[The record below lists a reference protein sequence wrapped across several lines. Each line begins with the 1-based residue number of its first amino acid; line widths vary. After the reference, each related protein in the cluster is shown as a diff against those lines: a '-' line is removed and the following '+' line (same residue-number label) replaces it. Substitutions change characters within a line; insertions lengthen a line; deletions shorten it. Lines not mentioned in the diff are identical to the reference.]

1 MKMNKIHN
9 ILFSSVAASLLLTGC
24 ADNFDTS
31 YDVNKPESVAL
42 DELTRPYDVLKSYAA
57 NMKLGANLS
66 LSDLNTVGTA
76 YTTVLANFNEVNL
89 TDAFSHASN
98 VADDGTINVSSAE
111 DAVQKVIDNGLSL
124 YGGVLFSPTSYN
136 KVVVAEATK
145 DTWVEGTSA
154 ENHQVFDFEDE
165 EIGKTF
171 GTDKY
176 SKVADDPTGT
186 KGKSLFNKQK
196 AKFIEFPVTLPDGC
210 NLSNLNTLTFDYY
223 SSNVK
228 KEVLVRVKVGDTT
241 KEIKK
246 LDTPTA
252 AKTWET
258 LSVDFSKVN
267 LTELFTTDELQSN
280 DITIVIG
287 QGANPQQ
294 VYVDNIDVYTSYNN
308 PGYYVPRAD
317 EEKAADVKKTLYA
330 YADSVINHYGTQ
342 INTWTVA
349 ANLLD
354 DLFGDLKS
362 SEGSA
367 EDGEFYPNDY
377 LGENY
382 VVDLCKHIHEKNP
395 DVKLF
400 YSESGGLLN
409 GDGTKL
415 DAMVNIVKQWNEAG
429 AKIEGIDVKVDLP
442 YNTASLADT
451 KAAYDDLLGKLKE
464 TGLQIRLSDM
474 NVFLADAGGT
484 ALNLSSVTA
493 EEMKGM
499 ADLYTYMVSKYQEL
513 IPENQRYGLS
523 FSSLNENGINVGL
536 WKNYNRRLTYIGVA
550 NGLQNKQ
557 TEW

>member
-9 ILFSSVAASLLLTGC
+9 ILFASVAASLLLTGC
-24 ADNFDTS
+24 ADSFDTS

-42 DELTRPYDVLKSYAA
+42 DELTRSYVVLKNYAA

-66 LSDLNTVGTA
+66 LSDLNTAGTA

-89 TDAFSHASN
+89 TDAFTHAGN
-98 VADDGTINVSSAE
+98 VADDGTIDVSPAE
-111 DAVQKVIDNGLSL
+111 DAVKMAIANGLSL

-136 KVVVAEATK
+136 KAVIAEATK
-145 DTWVEGTSA
+145 DTWVEGTAA
-154 ENHQVFDFEDE
+154 ENHQVFDFENE
-165 EIGKTF
+165 EIGATF

-176 SKVADDPTGT
+176 SKVAKDPAG
-186 KGKSLFNKQK
+186 KYGKSLFNKQNS
-196 AKFIEFPVTLPDGC
+196 KFVEFPVTLPEGC
-210 NLSNLNTLTFDYY
+210 SLSNLTTLTFDYY
-223 SSNVK
+223 SSNIK
-228 KEVLVRVKVGDTT
+228 KEVRVRVRAGNTT

-246 LDTPTA
+246 LDFPKA

-258 LSVDFSKVN
+258 MTLDFTKVG
-267 LTELFTTDELQSN
+267 LTDLFSEEELQSS
-280 DITIVIG
+280 DITIIIG
-287 QGANPQQ
+287 QGAIPQQ
-294 VYVDNIDVYTSYNN
+294 VYVDNIDVYTSYSN

-317 EEKAADVKKTLYA
+317 EEKAADVQKVMYA
-330 YADSVINHYGTQ
+330 YTDSVMTNYGGQ
-342 INTWTVA
+342 IKSWTVA

-382 VVDLCKHIHEKNP
+382 VADLCKHIHEKNP

-400 YSESGGLLN
+400 YSESGDLLG

-415 DAMVNIVKQWNEAG
+415 EAMVNFVKQWNEAG
-429 AKIEGIDVKVDLP
+429 AKIEGIDIKVDLP

-451 KAAYDDLLGKLKE
+451 KAAYDDLLGKLKA

-474 NVFLADAGGT
+474 NVFLADDGGT

-499 ADLYTYMVSKYQEL
+499 ADLYSYMIGKYQEL

-550 NGLQNKQ
+550 NGLQNRQ

>member
-1 MKMNKIHN
+1 MKIIHN
-9 ILFSSVAASLLLTGC
+9 ILLASVAASMLLTGC
-24 ADNFDTS
+24 ADDFNTGS
-31 YDVNKPESVAL
+31 EAEKPESVAL

-57 NMKLGANLS
+57 NIKLGANLS
-66 LSDLNTVGTA
+66 LSDLNTAGTA
-76 YTTVLANFNEVNL
+76 YSTVLANFNEVNL

-136 KVVVAEATK
+136 KAVVAEATK
-145 DTWVEGTSA
+145 DTWVEGTAA
-154 ENHQVFDFEDE
+154 ENHQVFDFESNS
-165 EIGKTF
+165 IGDTF
-171 GTDKY
+171 GSDKY
-176 SKVADDPTGT
+176 SKVANDPAG
-186 KGKSLFNKQK
+186 KNGKSLFNKQK
-196 AKFIEFPVTLPDGC
+196 VKFVEFPVTLPKGC
-210 NLSNLNTLTFDYY
+210 NLSNLKTLTFDYY

-228 KEVLVRVKVGDTT
+228 KDVVVRIKAGDKT

-246 LDTPTA
+246 LGLPA
-252 AKTWET
+252 KAKTWET
-258 LSVDFSKVN
+258 MTLNFANVN
-267 LTELFTTDELQSN
+267 LTELFSEEELQSS
-280 DITIVIG
+280 DITIIIG

-317 EEKAADVKKTLYA
+317 EEKAADVQKALYA

-362 SEGSA
+362 TDGIA
-367 EDGEFYPNDY
+367 VDGEFYPNDY

-400 YSESGGLLN
+400 YSESGDLL
-409 GDGTKL
+409 GSDGTKL
-415 DAMVNIVKQWNEAG
+415 EAMANFVKQWNEAG

-442 YNTASLADT
+442 YNTASLDAT
-451 KAAYDDLLGKLKE
+451 KTAYADLLGKLKA

-474 NVFLADAGGT
+474 NVYLADANGT
-484 ALNLSSVTA
+484 VADQSKATF
-493 EEMKGM
+493 EDYKGM
-499 ADLYTYMVSKYQEL
+499 AELYAYILNKAQDVLGDKL
-513 IPENQRYGLS
+513 YGVS
-523 FSSLNENGINVGL
+523 FSTINQGTTGVGL
-536 WKNYNRRLTYIGVA
+536 WNHFNRLPTYVGVV
-550 NGLQNKQ
+550 NGLQK
-557 TEW
+557 TEIKW

>member
-1 MKMNKIHN
+1 MKIIHN
-9 ILFSSVAASLLLTGC
+9 ILLASVAASMLLTGC
-24 ADNFDTS
+24 ADDFNTS
-31 YDVNKPESVAL
+31 SEAEKPESVAL

-57 NMKLGANLS
+57 NIKLGANLS
-66 LSDLNTVGTA
+66 LSDLNTAGTA

-136 KVVVAEATK
+136 KAVVAEATK
-145 DTWVEGTSA
+145 DTWVEGTAA
-154 ENHQVFDFEDE
+154 ENHQVFDFESNS
-165 EIGKTF
+165 IGDTF
-171 GTDKY
+171 GSDKY
-176 SKVADDPTGT
+176 SNVANDPAG
-186 KGKSLFNKQK
+186 KNGKSLFNKQRG
-196 AKFIEFPVTLPDGC
+196 KFVEFPVTLPEGC
-210 NLSNLNTLTFDYY
+210 NLSNLKTLTFDYY

-228 KEVLVRVKVGDTT
+228 KDVVVRIKAGDKT

-246 LDTPTA
+246 LGLPAA

-258 LSVDFSKVN
+258 MTLDFAKVN
-267 LTELFTTDELQSN
+267 LTELFSEEELQSS
-280 DITIVIG
+280 DITIIMG

-294 VYVDNIDVYTSYNN
+294 VYVDNIDVYTSYSN

-317 EEKAADVKKTLYA
+317 EEKAADVQKALYA

-362 SEGSA
+362 TEGSA

-395 DVKLF
+395 NVKLF
-400 YSESGGLLN
+400 YSESRGLMG

-415 DAMVNIVKQWNEAG
+415 EAMVNIVKQWNEAG

-451 KAAYDDLLGKLKE
+451 KAAYDDLLGKLKA
-464 TGLQIRLSDM
+464 TGLQIRLSDIM
-474 NVFLADAGGT
+474 CSWLMPA
-484 ALNLSSVTA
+484 ALH
-493 EEMKGM
+493 
-499 ADLYTYMVSKYQEL
+499 
-513 IPENQRYGLS
+513 
-523 FSSLNENGINVGL
+523 
-536 WKNYNRRLTYIGVA
+536 
-550 NGLQNKQ
+550 
-557 TEW
+557 

>member
-1 MKMNKIHN
+1 MKIIHN
-9 ILFSSVAASLLLTGC
+9 ILLASVAASMLLTGC
-24 ADNFDTS
+24 ADDFNTS
-31 YDVNKPESVAL
+31 SEAEKPESVAL

-57 NMKLGANLS
+57 NIKLGANLS
-66 LSDLNTVGTA
+66 LSDLNTAGTA

-124 YGGVLFSPTSYN
+124 YGGVLFSPASYN
-136 KVVVAEATK
+136 KTVVAEATK
-145 DTWVEGTSA
+145 DTWVDGVAA
-154 ENHQVFDFEDE
+154 ENHLVFDFEKD
-165 EIGKTF
+165 EIGATF
-171 GTDKY
+171 GTDQY
-176 SKVADDPTGT
+176 SKVAEEPTGT
-186 KGKSLFNKQK
+186 KGKSLFNKQRT
-196 AKFIEFPVTLPDGC
+196 KFIEFPVTLPDGC
-210 NLSNLNTLTFDYY
+210 DLSNLKTLTFDYY
-223 SSNVK
+223 SSTTK
-228 KEVLVRVKVGDTT
+228 KPVLVRVKVGDTT
-241 KEIKK
+241 KEIKN
-246 LDTPTA
+246 LGTPTA
-252 AKTWET
+252 ANTWET
-258 LSVDFSKVN
+258 LSVDFSKVD
-267 LTELFTTDELQSN
+267 LTELFSADEIQSK

-287 QGANPQQ
+287 QGAYPQQ
-294 VYVDNIDVYTSYNN
+294 VYVDNIDVFTYYSK
-308 PGYYVPRAD
+308 PGYFVPRAD
-317 EEKAADVKKTLYA
+317 EEKAADVKKVMYA

-362 SEGSA
+362 TEGSA

-395 DVKLF
+395 NVKLF
-400 YSESGGLLN
+400 YSESRGLMG

-415 DAMVNIVKQWNEAG
+415 EAMVNIVKQWNEAG

-451 KAAYDDLLGKLKE
+451 KAAYDDLLGKLKA

-474 NVFLADAGGT
+474 NVFLADASG
-484 ALNLSSVTA
+484 ASLNLSSVTA

-499 ADLYTYMVSKYQEL
+499 ADLYTYMVSKYQEV
-513 IPENQRYGLS
+513 IPEAQRYGLA
-523 FSSLNENGINVGL
+523 FSSLNENGMNVGL

>member
-1 MKMNKIHN
+1 MKRIHN
-9 ILFSSVAASLLLTGC
+9 ILLTSVAASLLLTGC
-24 ADNFDTS
+24 ADDFNTS
-31 YDVNKPESVAL
+31 SEAEKPESVAL

-57 NMKLGANLS
+57 NIKLGANLS
-66 LSDLNTVGTA
+66 LSDLNTAGTA

-136 KVVVAEATK
+136 KAVVAEATK
-145 DTWVEGTSA
+145 DTWVEGTAA
-154 ENHQVFDFEDE
+154 ENHQVFDFESNS
-165 EIGKTF
+165 IGDTF
-171 GTDKY
+171 GSDKY
-176 SKVADDPTGT
+176 SNVANDPAG
-186 KGKSLFNKQK
+186 KNGKSLFNKQK
-196 AKFIEFPVTLPDGC
+196 GKLVEFPVTLPEGC
-210 NLSNLNTLTFDYY
+210 NLSNLKTLTFDYY

-228 KEVLVRVKVGDTT
+228 KDVVVRIKAGDKT

-246 LDTPTA
+246 LGLPAA

-258 LSVDFSKVN
+258 MTLDFAKVN
-267 LTELFTTDELQSN
+267 LTELFSEEELQSS
-280 DITIVIG
+280 DITIIMG

-294 VYVDNIDVYTSYNN
+294 VYVDNIDVYTSYSN
-308 PGYYVPRAD
+308 PGCYVPRAD
-317 EEKAADVKKTLYA
+317 EEKAADVQKALYA

-362 SEGSA
+362 TEGSA

-395 DVKLF
+395 NVKLF
-400 YSESGGLLN
+400 YSESRGLMG

-415 DAMVNIVKQWNEAG
+415 EAMVNIVKQWNEAG

-451 KAAYDDLLGKLKE
+451 KAAYDDLLGKLKA

-474 NVFLADAGGT
+474 NVFLADASG
-484 ALNLSSVTA
+484 ASLNLSSVTA

-499 ADLYTYMVSKYQEL
+499 SDLYTYMVSKYQEV
-513 IPENQRYGLS
+513 IPEAQRYGLA
-523 FSSLNENGINVGL
+523 FSSLNENGMYVGL

>member
-1 MKMNKIHN
+1 MKIIHN
-9 ILFSSVAASLLLTGC
+9 ILLASVAASMLLTGC
-24 ADNFDTS
+24 ADDFNTS
-31 YDVNKPESVAL
+31 SEAEKPESVAL

-57 NMKLGANLS
+57 NIKLGANLS
-66 LSDLNTVGTA
+66 LSDLNTAGTA

-124 YGGVLFSPTSYN
+124 YGGVLFSPASYN
-136 KVVVAEATK
+136 KTVVAEATK
-145 DTWVEGTSA
+145 DTWVDGVAA
-154 ENHQVFDFEDE
+154 ENHLVFDFEKD
-165 EIGKTF
+165 EIGATF
-171 GTDKY
+171 GTDQY
-176 SKVADDPTGT
+176 SKVAEEPTGT
-186 KGKSLFNKQK
+186 KGKSLFNKQRT
-196 AKFIEFPVTLPDGC
+196 KFIEFPVTLPDGC
-210 NLSNLNTLTFDYY
+210 DLSNLKTLTFDYY
-223 SSNVK
+223 SSTTK
-228 KEVLVRVKVGDTT
+228 KPVLVRVKVGDTT
-241 KEIKK
+241 KEIKN
-246 LDTPTA
+246 LGTPTA
-252 AKTWET
+252 ANTWET
-258 LSVDFSKVN
+258 LSVDFSKVD
-267 LTELFTTDELQSN
+267 LTELFSADEIQSK

-287 QGANPQQ
+287 QGAYPQQ
-294 VYVDNIDVYTSYNN
+294 VYVDNIDVFTYYSK
-308 PGYYVPRAD
+308 PGYFVPRAD
-317 EEKAADVKKTLYA
+317 EEKAADVKKVMYA

-362 SEGSA
+362 TEGSA

-395 DVKLF
+395 NVKLF
-400 YSESGGLLN
+400 YSESRGLMG

-415 DAMVNIVKQWNEAG
+415 EAMVNIVKQWNEAG

-451 KAAYDDLLGKLKE
+451 KAAYDDLLGKLKA

-474 NVFLADAGGT
+474 NVFLADASG
-484 ALNLSSVTA
+484 ASLNLSSVTA

-499 ADLYTYMVSKYQEL
+499 SDLYTYMVSKYQEV
-513 IPENQRYGLS
+513 IPEAQRYGLA
-523 FSSLNENGINVGL
+523 FSSLNENGMYVGL

>member
-1 MKMNKIHN
+1 MKRIHN
-9 ILFSSVAASLLLTGC
+9 ILLTSVAASLLLTGC
-24 ADNFDTS
+24 ADDFNTS
-31 YDVNKPESVAL
+31 SEAEKPESVAL

-57 NMKLGANLS
+57 NIKLGANLS
-66 LSDLNTVGTA
+66 LSDLNTAGTA

-136 KVVVAEATK
+136 KAVVAEATK
-145 DTWVEGTSA
+145 DTWVEGTAA
-154 ENHQVFDFEDE
+154 ENHQVFDFESNS
-165 EIGKTF
+165 IGDTF
-171 GTDKY
+171 GSDKY
-176 SKVADDPTGT
+176 SNVANDPAG
-186 KGKSLFNKQK
+186 KNGKSLFNKQK
-196 AKFIEFPVTLPDGC
+196 GKLVEFPVTLPEGC
-210 NLSNLNTLTFDYY
+210 NLSNLKTLTFDYY

-228 KEVLVRVKVGDTT
+228 KDVVVRIKAGDKT

-246 LDTPTA
+246 LGLPAA

-258 LSVDFSKVN
+258 MTLDFAKVN
-267 LTELFTTDELQSN
+267 LTELFSEEELQSS
-280 DITIVIG
+280 DITIIMG

-294 VYVDNIDVYTSYNN
+294 VYVDNIDVYTSYSN
-308 PGYYVPRAD
+308 PGHYVPRAD
-317 EEKAADVKKTLYA
+317 EEKAADVQKALYA

-362 SEGSA
+362 TEGSA

-395 DVKLF
+395 NVKLF
-400 YSESGGLLN
+400 YSESRGLMG

-415 DAMVNIVKQWNEAG
+415 EAMVNIVKQWNEAG

-451 KAAYDDLLGKLKE
+451 KAAYDDLLGKLKA

-474 NVFLADAGGT
+474 NVFLADASG
-484 ALNLSSVTA
+484 ASLNLSSVTA

-499 ADLYTYMVSKYQEL
+499 SDLYTYMVSKYQEV
-513 IPENQRYGLS
+513 IPEAQRYGLA
-523 FSSLNENGINVGL
+523 FSSLNENGMYVGL

>member
-1 MKMNKIHN
+1 MKIIHN
-9 ILFSSVAASLLLTGC
+9 ILLASVAASMLLTGC
-24 ADNFDTS
+24 ADDFNTS
-31 YDVNKPESVAL
+31 SEAEKPESVAL

-57 NMKLGANLS
+57 NIKLGANLS
-66 LSDLNTVGTA
+66 LSDLNTAGTA

-124 YGGVLFSPTSYN
+124 YGGVLFSPASYN
-136 KVVVAEATK
+136 KTVVAEATK
-145 DTWVEGTSA
+145 DTWVDGVAA
-154 ENHQVFDFEDE
+154 ENHLVFDFEKD
-165 EIGKTF
+165 EIGATF
-171 GTDKY
+171 GTDQY
-176 SKVADDPTGT
+176 SKVAEEPTGT
-186 KGKSLFNKQK
+186 KGKSLFNKQRT
-196 AKFIEFPVTLPDGC
+196 KFIEFPVTLPDGC
-210 NLSNLNTLTFDYY
+210 DLSNLKTLTFDYY
-223 SSNVK
+223 SSTTK
-228 KEVLVRVKVGDTT
+228 KPVLVRVKVGDTT
-241 KEIKK
+241 KEIKN
-246 LDTPTA
+246 LGTPTA
-252 AKTWET
+252 ANTWET
-258 LSVDFSKVN
+258 LSVDFSKVD
-267 LTELFTTDELQSN
+267 LTELFSADEIQSK

-287 QGANPQQ
+287 QGAYPQQ
-294 VYVDNIDVYTSYNN
+294 VYVDNIDVFTYYSK
-308 PGYYVPRAD
+308 PGYFVPRAD
-317 EEKAADVKKTLYA
+317 EEKAADVQKALYA

-362 SEGSA
+362 TEGSA

-395 DVKLF
+395 NVKLF
-400 YSESGGLLN
+400 YSESRGLMG

-415 DAMVNIVKQWNEAG
+415 EAMVNIVKQWNEAG

-451 KAAYDDLLGKLKE
+451 KAAYDDLLGKLKA

-474 NVFLADAGGT
+474 NVFLADASG
-484 ALNLSSVTA
+484 ASLNLSSVTA

-499 ADLYTYMVSKYQEL
+499 ADLYTYMVSKYQEV
-513 IPENQRYGLS
+513 IPEAQRYGLA
-523 FSSLNENGINVGL
+523 FSSLNENGMNVGL

>member
-1 MKMNKIHN
+1 MKIIHN
-9 ILFSSVAASLLLTGC
+9 ILLASVAVSMLLTGC
-24 ADNFDTS
+24 ADDFNTS
-31 YDVNKPESVAL
+31 SEAEKPESVAL

-57 NMKLGANLS
+57 NIKLGANLS
-66 LSDLNTVGTA
+66 LSDLNTAGTA

-98 VADDGTINVSSAE
+98 VADDGTIKVSSAE

-124 YGGVLFSPTSYN
+124 YGGVLFSPASYN
-136 KVVVAEATK
+136 KTVVAEATK
-145 DTWVEGTSA
+145 DTWVDGVAA
-154 ENHQVFDFEDE
+154 ENHLVFDFEKD
-165 EIGKTF
+165 EIGATF
-171 GTDKY
+171 GTDQY
-176 SKVADDPTGT
+176 SKVAEEPTGT
-186 KGKSLFNKQK
+186 KGKSLFNKQRT
-196 AKFIEFPVTLPDGC
+196 KFIAFPVTLPDGC
-210 NLSNLNTLTFDYY
+210 DLSNLKTLTFDYY
-223 SSNVK
+223 SSTTKNP
-228 KEVLVRVKVGDTT
+228 VLVRVKVGDTT
-241 KEIKK
+241 KEIKN
-246 LDTPTA
+246 LGTPTA
-252 AKTWET
+252 ANTWET
-258 LSVDFSKVN
+258 LSVDFSKVD
-267 LTELFTTDELQSN
+267 LTELFSADEIQSK

-287 QGANPQQ
+287 QGAYTQQ
-294 VYVDNIDVYTSYNN
+294 VYVDNIDVFTYYSK
-308 PGYYVPRAD
+308 PGYFVPRAD
-317 EEKAADVKKTLYA
+317 EEKAADVQKALYA

-362 SEGSA
+362 TEGSA

-395 DVKLF
+395 NVKLF
-400 YSESGGLLN
+400 YSESRGLMG

-415 DAMVNIVKQWNEAG
+415 EAMVNIVKQWNEAG

-451 KAAYDDLLGKLKE
+451 KAAYDDLLGKLKA

-474 NVFLADAGGT
+474 NVFLADASG
-484 ALNLSSVTA
+484 ASLNLSSVTA

-499 ADLYTYMVSKYQEL
+499 ADLYTYMVSKYQEV
-513 IPENQRYGLS
+513 IPEAQRYGLA
-523 FSSLNENGINVGL
+523 FSSLNENGMNVGL

>member
-1 MKMNKIHN
+1 M
-9 ILFSSVAASLLLTGC
+9 LLTGC
-24 ADNFDTS
+24 ADDFNTS
-31 YDVNKPESVAL
+31 SEAEKPESVAL

-57 NMKLGANLS
+57 NIKLGANLS
-66 LSDLNTVGTA
+66 LSDLNTAGTA

-124 YGGVLFSPTSYN
+124 YGGVLFSPASYN
-136 KVVVAEATK
+136 KTVVAEATK
-145 DTWVEGTSA
+145 DTWVDGVAA
-154 ENHQVFDFEDE
+154 ENHLVFDFEKD
-165 EIGKTF
+165 EIGATF
-171 GTDKY
+171 GTDQY
-176 SKVADDPTGT
+176 SKVAEEPTGT
-186 KGKSLFNKQK
+186 KGKSLFNKQRT
-196 AKFIEFPVTLPDGC
+196 KFIEFPVTLPDGC
-210 NLSNLNTLTFDYY
+210 DLSNLKTLTFDYY
-223 SSNVK
+223 SSTTK
-228 KEVLVRVKVGDTT
+228 KPVLVRVKVGDTT
-241 KEIKK
+241 KEIKN
-246 LDTPTA
+246 LGTPTA
-252 AKTWET
+252 ANTWET
-258 LSVDFSKVN
+258 LSVDFSKVD
-267 LTELFTTDELQSN
+267 LTELFSADEIQSK

-287 QGANPQQ
+287 QGAYPQQ
-294 VYVDNIDVYTSYNN
+294 VYVDNIDVFTYYSK
-308 PGYYVPRAD
+308 PGYFVPRAD
-317 EEKAADVKKTLYA
+317 EEKAADVKKVMYA

-342 INTWTVA
+342 ITTWTVA

-362 SEGSA
+362 TEGSA

-395 DVKLF
+395 NVKLF
-400 YSESGGLLN
+400 YSESRGLMG

-415 DAMVNIVKQWNEAG
+415 EAMVNIVKQWNEAG

-451 KAAYDDLLGKLKE
+451 KAAYDDLLGKLKA

-474 NVFLADAGGT
+474 NVFLADASG
-484 ALNLSSVTA
+484 ASLNLSSVTA

-499 ADLYTYMVSKYQEL
+499 ADLYTYMVSKYQEV
-513 IPENQRYGLS
+513 IPEAQRYGLA
-523 FSSLNENGINVGL
+523 FSSLNENGMYVGL

>member
-1 MKMNKIHN
+1 M
-9 ILFSSVAASLLLTGC
+9 LLTGC
-24 ADNFDTS
+24 ADDFNTGS
-31 YDVNKPESVAL
+31 EAEKPESVAL
-42 DELTRPYDVLKSYAA
+42 DELTRPYDVLKSYAD
-57 NMKLGANLS
+57 NIKLGANLS
-66 LSDLNTVGTA
+66 LSDLNTAGTA
-76 YTTVLANFNEVNL
+76 YSTVLANFNEVNL

-136 KVVVAEATK
+136 KAVVAEATK
-145 DTWVEGTSA
+145 DTWVEGTAA
-154 ENHQVFDFEDE
+154 ENHQKFDFESDP
-165 EIGKTF
+165 IDKTF
-171 GTDKY
+171 GSDKY
-176 SKVADDPTGT
+176 SKVANDPTG
-186 KGKSLFNKQK
+186 KNGKSLFNKQRG
-196 AKFIEFPVTLPDGC
+196 KFVEFPVTLSKGC
-210 NLSNLNTLTFDYY
+210 NLSNLKTLTFDYY

-228 KEVLVRVKVGDTT
+228 KDVVVRIKVGDKT

-246 LDTPTA
+246 LGLPA
-252 AKTWET
+252 KAKTWET
-258 LSVDFSKVN
+258 MTLNFANVN
-267 LTELFTTDELQSN
+267 LTELFSEEELQSS
-280 DITIVIG
+280 DITIIIG

-294 VYVDNIDVYTSYNN
+294 VYVDNIDVYNSYNN

-317 EEKAADVKKTLYA
+317 EEKAADVQKALYA

-349 ANLLD
+349 TNLLD

-362 SEGSA
+362 TEGGTA
-367 EDGEFYPNDY
+367 VDGEFYPNDY
-377 LGENY
+377 LGVNY
-382 VVDLCKHIHEKNP
+382 VADLCKHIHEKNP

-400 YSESGGLLN
+400 YSESDGLL
-409 GDGTKL
+409 GSDGTKL
-415 DAMVNIVKQWNEAG
+415 EAMTNVVKQWNEAG

-451 KAAYDDLLGKLKE
+451 KAAYVDLLGKLKA

-474 NVFLADAGGT
+474 NVFLADANG
-484 ALNLSSVTA
+484 ASLSLSSVTT

-550 NGLQNKQ
+550 NGLQK
-557 TEW
+557 TEIKW

>member
-1 MKMNKIHN
+1 M
-9 ILFSSVAASLLLTGC
+9 LLTGC
-24 ADNFDTS
+24 ADDFNTS
-31 YDVNKPESVAL
+31 SEAEKPESVAL

-57 NMKLGANLS
+57 NIKLGANLS
-66 LSDLNTVGTA
+66 LSDLNTAGTA

-124 YGGVLFSPTSYN
+124 YGGVLFSPASYN
-136 KVVVAEATK
+136 KTVVAEATK
-145 DTWVEGTSA
+145 DTWVDGVAA
-154 ENHQVFDFEDE
+154 ENHLVFDFEKD
-165 EIGKTF
+165 EIGATF
-171 GTDKY
+171 GTDQY
-176 SKVADDPTGT
+176 SKVAEEPTGT
-186 KGKSLFNKQK
+186 KGKSLFNKQRT
-196 AKFIEFPVTLPDGC
+196 KFIEFPVTLPDGC
-210 NLSNLNTLTFDYY
+210 DLSNLKTLTFDYY
-223 SSNVK
+223 SSTTK
-228 KEVLVRVKVGDTT
+228 KPVLVRVKVGDTT
-241 KEIKK
+241 KEIKN
-246 LDTPTA
+246 LGTPTA
-252 AKTWET
+252 ANTWET
-258 LSVDFSKVN
+258 LSVDFSKVD
-267 LTELFTTDELQSN
+267 LTELFSADEIQSK

-287 QGANPQQ
+287 QGAYPQQ
-294 VYVDNIDVYTSYNN
+294 VYVDNIDVFTYYSK
-308 PGYYVPRAD
+308 PGYFVPRAD
-317 EEKAADVKKTLYA
+317 EEKAADVQKALYA

-362 SEGSA
+362 TEGSA

-395 DVKLF
+395 NVKLF
-400 YSESGGLLN
+400 YSESRGLMG

-415 DAMVNIVKQWNEAG
+415 EAMVNIVKQWNEAG

-451 KAAYDDLLGKLKE
+451 KAAYDDLLGKLKA

-474 NVFLADAGGT
+474 NVFLADASG
-484 ALNLSSVTA
+484 ASLNLSSVTA

-499 ADLYTYMVSKYQEL
+499 ADLYTYMVSKYQEV
-513 IPENQRYGLS
+513 IPEAQRYGLA
-523 FSSLNENGINVGL
+523 FSSLNENGMNVGL

>member
-1 MKMNKIHN
+1 M
-9 ILFSSVAASLLLTGC
+9 LLTGC
-24 ADNFDTS
+24 ADDFNTS
-31 YDVNKPESVAL
+31 SEAEKPESVAL

-57 NMKLGANLS
+57 NIKLGANLS
-66 LSDLNTVGTA
+66 LSDLNTAGTA

-98 VADDGTINVSSAE
+98 VADDGTIKVSSAE

-124 YGGVLFSPTSYN
+124 YGGVLFSPASYN
-136 KVVVAEATK
+136 KTVVAEATK
-145 DTWVEGTSA
+145 DTWVDGVAA
-154 ENHQVFDFEDE
+154 ENHLVFDFEKD
-165 EIGKTF
+165 EIGATF
-171 GTDKY
+171 GTDQY
-176 SKVADDPTGT
+176 SKVAEEPTGT
-186 KGKSLFNKQK
+186 KGKSLFNKQRT
-196 AKFIEFPVTLPDGC
+196 KFIAFPVTLPDGC
-210 NLSNLNTLTFDYY
+210 DLSNLKTLTFDYY
-223 SSNVK
+223 SSTTKNP
-228 KEVLVRVKVGDTT
+228 VLVRVKVGDTT
-241 KEIKK
+241 KEIKN
-246 LDTPTA
+246 LGTPTA
-252 AKTWET
+252 ANTWET
-258 LSVDFSKVN
+258 LSVDFSKVD
-267 LTELFTTDELQSN
+267 LTELFSADEIQSK

-287 QGANPQQ
+287 QGAYTQQ
-294 VYVDNIDVYTSYNN
+294 VYVDNIDVFTYYSK
-308 PGYYVPRAD
+308 PGYFVPRAD
-317 EEKAADVKKTLYA
+317 EEKAADVQKALYA

-362 SEGSA
+362 TEGSA

-395 DVKLF
+395 NVKLF
-400 YSESGGLLN
+400 YSESRGLMG

-415 DAMVNIVKQWNEAG
+415 EAMVNIVKQWNEAG

-451 KAAYDDLLGKLKE
+451 KAAYDDLLGKLKA

-474 NVFLADAGGT
+474 NVFLADASG
-484 ALNLSSVTA
+484 ASLNLSSVTA

-499 ADLYTYMVSKYQEL
+499 ADLYTYMVSKYQEV
-513 IPENQRYGLS
+513 IPEAQRYGLA
-523 FSSLNENGINVGL
+523 FSSLNENGMNVGL

>member
-1 MKMNKIHN
+1 MKIIHN
-9 ILFSSVAASLLLTGC
+9 ILLASVAASMLLTGC
-24 ADNFDTS
+24 ADDFNTS
-31 YDVNKPESVAL
+31 SEAEKPESVAL

-57 NMKLGANLS
+57 NIKLGANLS
-66 LSDLNTVGTA
+66 LSDLNTAGTA

-124 YGGVLFSPTSYN
+124 YGGVLFSPASYN
-136 KVVVAEATK
+136 KTVVAEATK
-145 DTWVEGTSA
+145 DTWVDGVAA
-154 ENHQVFDFEDE
+154 ENHLVFDFEKD
-165 EIGKTF
+165 EIGATF
-171 GTDKY
+171 GTDQY
-176 SKVADDPTGT
+176 SKVAEEPTGT
-186 KGKSLFNKQK
+186 KGKSLFNKQRT
-196 AKFIEFPVTLPDGC
+196 KFIEFPVTLPDGC
-210 NLSNLNTLTFDYY
+210 DLSNLKTLTFDYY
-223 SSNVK
+223 SSTTK
-228 KEVLVRVKVGDTT
+228 KPVLVRVKVGDTT
-241 KEIKK
+241 KEIKN
-246 LDTPTA
+246 LGTPTA
-252 AKTWET
+252 ANTWET
-258 LSVDFSKVN
+258 LSVDFSKVD
-267 LTELFTTDELQSN
+267 LTELFSADEIQSK

-287 QGANPQQ
+287 QGAYPQQ
-294 VYVDNIDVYTSYNN
+294 VYVDNIDVFTYYSK
-308 PGYYVPRAD
+308 PGYFVPRAD
-317 EEKAADVKKTLYA
+317 EEKAADVKKVMYA

-362 SEGSA
+362 TEGSA

-395 DVKLF
+395 NVKLF
-400 YSESGGLLN
+400 YSESRGLMG

-415 DAMVNIVKQWNEAG
+415 EAMVNIVKQWNEAG

-451 KAAYDDLLGKLKE
+451 KVAYDDLLGKLKA

-474 NVFLADAGGT
+474 NVFLADASG
-484 ALNLSSVTA
+484 ASLNLSSVTA

-499 ADLYTYMVSKYQEL
+499 ADLYTYMVSKYQEV
-513 IPENQRYGLS
+513 IPEAQRYGLA
-523 FSSLNENGINVGL
+523 FSSLNENGMNVGL

>member
-1 MKMNKIHN
+1 MKIIHN
-9 ILFSSVAASLLLTGC
+9 ILLASVAASMLLTGC
-24 ADNFDTS
+24 ADDFNTGS
-31 YDVNKPESVAL
+31 EAEKPESVAL

-57 NMKLGANLS
+57 NIKLGANLS
-66 LSDLNTVGTA
+66 LSDLNTAGTA
-76 YTTVLANFNEVNL
+76 YSTVLANFNEVNL
-89 TDAFSHASN
+89 TDAFTHAGN
-98 VADDGTINVSSAE
+98 VADDGTIDVSPAE
-111 DAVQKVIDNGLSL
+111 DAVKMAIANGLSL

-145 DTWVEGTSA
+145 DTWVEGTAA

-258 LSVDFSKVN
+258 LSVDFSKVD

-400 YSESGGLLN
+400 YSESGGLLG

-415 DAMVNIVKQWNEAG
+415 EAM
-429 AKIEGIDVKVDLP
+429 
-442 YNTASLADT
+442 
-451 KAAYDDLLGKLKE
+451 KLVP
-464 TGLQIRLSDM
+464 RLR
-474 NVFLADAGGT
+474 V
-484 ALNLSSVTA
+484 
-493 EEMKGM
+493 
-499 ADLYTYMVSKYQEL
+499 
-513 IPENQRYGLS
+513 
-523 FSSLNENGINVGL
+523 
-536 WKNYNRRLTYIGVA
+536 LT
-550 NGLQNKQ
+550 
-557 TEW
+557 